1 MICTLK
7 CLMANAIQ
15 GWQAESEGRRWEASC
30 PLQVFLR
37 EQIQAG
43 RELEFEEAQQEQE
56 MEAEDENDPWDEAEI
71 WVDPNEEQNL
81 IA

>member
-1 MICTLK
+1 
-7 CLMANAIQ
+7 MAHAIQ
-15 GWQAESEGRRWEASC
+15 GQAGSEGRRWEASC
-30 PLQVFLR
+30 PLQAFLR

-43 RELEFEEAQQEQE
+43 RELEFEEAQEE

>member
-1 MICTLK
+1 M
-7 CLMANAIQ
+7 
-15 GWQAESEGRRWEASC
+15 ASC
-30 PLQVFLR
+30 PLQAFLR

-43 RELEFEEAQQEQE
+43 RELEFEEAQEE
-56 MEAEDENDPWDEAEI
+56 MEAEDGNDPWDEAEI